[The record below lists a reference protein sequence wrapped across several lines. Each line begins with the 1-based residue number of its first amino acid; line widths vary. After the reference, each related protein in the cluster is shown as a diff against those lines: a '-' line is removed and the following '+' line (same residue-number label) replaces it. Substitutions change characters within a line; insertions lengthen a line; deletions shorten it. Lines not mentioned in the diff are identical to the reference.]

1 MAHYPG
7 HIRHQ
12 PAVVGMA
19 TPLRLHH
26 HSHWARRLYRFFA
39 HPAPVQPEA
48 KALTSAMADIRLSH
62 IVKRFG
68 PLEVIKQLNLDISD
82 REFVVLLGPSGC
94 GKTTTLRAIAGLEE
108 IDSGEI
114 TIDGKAVQALPA
126 RDRDIAFVFQLFA
139 LYPHLSAFDNVAF
152 PLKAAGVAK
161 KEIAE
166 KVQEVASVLRIRPI
180 LDHMPSAMSGGDMQ
194 RVAMARALVREPK
207 AMLMDEPMGSLD
219 AKLREELRTELKH
232 LHIETGSTTVY
243 VTHDQVEAMSMGDKI
258 AVMDLGVLQQ
268 IGKPKEVYDHP
279 ANVFVAQF
287 IGSPVMN
294 LVDCQC
300 DGDGEVTYVVVG
312 EQQVDRFQF
321 SKDIYQKL
329 KAKDFKKKSLAVG
342 IRPEAVL
349 VERQPVAGYV
359 KAVVDDIEPL
369 GPYDIVD
376 LQVGD
381 DIMRAS
387 TRSRYVEREGQE
399 VWIHLDES
407 RLHFFDTMSGES
419 LGI

>member
-1 MAHYPG
+1 M
-7 HIRHQ
+7 
-12 PAVVGMA
+12 VGMV
-19 TPLRLHH
+19 TSLRLYNHFGGTCG
-26 HSHWARRLYRFFA
+26 LYRFLTYPTSA
-39 HPAPVQPEA
+39 QSKT
-48 KALTSAMADIRLSH
+48 KALPSAMADIRLSN

-68 PLEVIKQLNLDISD
+68 PLEVIKQLNIDIKD
-82 REFVVLLGPSGC
+82 QEFVVLLGPSGC

-114 TIDGKAVQALPA
+114 SIDGQEVQALPA

-139 LYPHLSAFDNVAF
+139 LYPHLSAFDNIAF
-152 PLKAAGVAK
+152 PLKAAGVGK
-161 KEIAE
+161 KEIAD
-166 KVQEVASVLRIRPI
+166 KVKEVASVLRIQSI

-194 RVAMARALVREPK
+194 RVAMARALVRDPK

-268 IGKPKEVYDHP
+268 IGKPKEVYDNP

-294 LVDCQC
+294 LVDCRC
-300 DGDGEVTYVVVG
+300 DGNGDVTHVVIGETH
-312 EQQVDRFQF
+312 VDRFEF
-321 SKDIYQKL
+321 SRAIYEKL
-329 KAKDFKKKSLAVG
+329 KAKDLNQRSLAVG
-342 IRPEAVL
+342 IRPEAVF
-349 VERQPVAGYV
+349 VERQPTEGYI
-359 KAVVDDIEPL
+359 KAKVDDIEPL

-376 LQVGD
+376 LKVGD
-381 DIMRAS
+381 DVMRAS

-399 VWIHLDES
+399 VWIHLDEN
-407 RLHFFDTMSGES
+407 RLHFFDTASGES

>member
-1 MAHYPG
+1 
-7 HIRHQ
+7 
-12 PAVVGMA
+12 
-19 TPLRLHH
+19 
-26 HSHWARRLYRFFA
+26 
-39 HPAPVQPEA
+39 
-48 KALTSAMADIRLSH
+48 MADIRLSN

-68 PLEVIKQLNLDISD
+68 PLEVIKQLNLDIRD
-82 REFVVLLGPSGC
+82 QEFVVLLGPSGC

-114 TIDGKAVQALPA
+114 SIDDKEVQALPA

-139 LYPHLSAFDNVAF
+139 LYPHLSAFDNIAF

-161 KEIAE
+161 NEIAD
-166 KVQEVASVLRIRPI
+166 KVKEVASVLRIQSI

-207 AMLMDEPMGSLD
+207 ALLMDEPMGSLD

-268 IGKPKEVYDHP
+268 IGKPKEVYDNP

-294 LVDCQC
+294 LVNCQC
-300 DGDGEVTYVVVG
+300 DGNGDVTHVVIGERH
-312 EQQVDRFQF
+312 VDRFQF
-321 SKDIYQKL
+321 SKELYPKL
-329 KAKDFKKKSLAVG
+329 KAKNFNQKSLAVG

-349 VERQPVAGYV
+349 VKCQPTDGYI
-359 KAVVDDIEPL
+359 KATVDDIEPL

-376 LQVGD
+376 LKVGD
-381 DIMRAS
+381 DVMRAS
-387 TRSRYVEREGQE
+387 TRSRYVEREGQD
-399 VWIHLDES
+399 VWVHLDEN